1 MKKLFFFVPI
11 IFLIFAT
18 TLTKNSTKK
27 LDKEIFQLKE
37 NIRILD
43 DRYELT
49 LLDYSILTSP
59 KKLME
64 YQQFYFDD
72 KFIQKKIENLSKIEL
87 NYEDYLFHAGTLEKE
102 GKIFS
107 MGGRVL
113 NFVSLSNE
121 FINARENV
129 NKYLN
134 KLNWTGGFYRKDIG
148 YKVINK

>member
-37 NIRILD
+37 NIRILE

-59 KKLME
+59 KKLIE
-64 YQQFYFDD
+64 YQRYYFED
-72 KFIQKKIENLSKIEL
+72 KFIQKKIENLNTITIVNDKLKIE
-87 NYEDYLFHAGTLEKE
+87 K
-102 GKIFS
+102 
-107 MGGRVL
+107 M
-113 NFVSLSNE
+113 
-121 FINARENV
+121 V
-129 NKYLN
+129 NI
-134 KLNWTGGFYRKDIG
+134 DE
-148 YKVINK
+148 

>member
-37 NIRILD
+37 NIRILE

-59 KKLME
+59 KKLMD
-64 YQQFYFDD
+64 YQQFLFED
-72 KFIQKKIENLSKIEL
+72 KLIQKKLENLSTIEFL
-87 NYEDYLFHAGTLEKE
+87 GD
-102 GKIFS
+102 
-107 MGGRVL
+107 
-113 NFVSLSNE
+113 
-121 FINARENV
+121 
-129 NKYLN
+129 
-134 KLNWTGGFYRKDIG
+134 KLK
-148 YKVINK
+148 INKMVTIDE

>member
-27 LDKEIFQLKE
+27 LDKEIFELKE
-37 NIRILD
+37 NIRILE

-64 YQQFYFDD
+64 YQQFYFDE
-72 KFIQKKIENLSKIEL
+72 KFVKKKIENLSKIEFL
-87 NYEDYLFHAGTLEKE
+87 NDEL
-102 GKIFS
+102 KIDK
-107 MGGRVL
+107 MVKID
-113 NFVSLSNE
+113 E
-121 FINARENV
+121 
-129 NKYLN
+129 
-134 KLNWTGGFYRKDIG
+134 
-148 YKVINK
+148 

>member
-49 LLDYSILTSP
+49 LLDYSILSSP
-59 KKLME
+59 KKLMK
-64 YQQFYFDD
+64 YQQFYFDE
-72 KFIQKKIENLSKIEL
+72 KFIQKKIESL
-87 NYEDYLFHAGTLEKE
+87 N
-102 GKIFS
+102 
-107 MGGRVL
+107 
-113 NFVSLSNE
+113 
-121 FINARENV
+121 
-129 NKYLN
+129 
-134 KLNWTGGFYRKDIG
+134 
-148 YKVINK
+148 